1 MADVI
6 DTLEIAHELRDAGV
20 PERQA
25 EAIARQFKRRYEADR
40 AELVTRAYLDHAL
53 ERHAVELRAE
63 LERHMA
69 ELRAEL
75 AGQRV
80 ESKAELDRHVA
91 SSGPSWHAWSVI
103 SFSSSVASSRSRW
116 RLSGRWAC
124 CSELEVLSAR
134 DATWCPCRRTWQGH
148 RMRAGHLQD

>member
-6 DTLEIAHELRDAGV
+6 DTLE
-20 PERQA
+20 
-25 EAIARQFKRRYEADR
+25 IARQFKRRYEADR

-63 LERHMA
+63 LVRLERDVILKLGGA
-69 ELRAEL
+69 CRGAGRA
-75 AGQRV
+75 
-80 ESKAELDRHVA
+80 
-91 SSGPSWHAWSVI
+91 
-103 SFSSSVASSRSRW
+103 
-116 RLSGRWAC
+116 
-124 CSELEVLSAR
+124 VLSWKSSAQ

>member
-25 EAIARQFKRRYEADR
+25 EAIERQFKRRYEADR

-75 AGQRV
+75 ARLERDLILKLGGV
-80 ESKAELDRHVA
+80 ITLAVA
-91 SSGPSWHAWSVI
+91 LVGA
-103 SFSSSVASSRSRW
+103 
-116 RLSGRWAC
+116 LG
-124 CSELEVLSAR
+124 VLF
-134 DATWCPCRRTWQGH
+134 
-148 RMRAGHLQD
+148 